1 MIDRDYFSFNELKL
15 RWNCT
20 PNDIHHLIFEGH
32 LSPCIVWN
40 DLLAIF
46 QWKMDDANE
55 LSLQPV
61 KETAEDVNFYGTDIA
76 KLDCWLYM
84 VKPTRTGKENYYFN
98 WASSHAGA
106 RFPKEGDFWYK
117 ISYFDQGRLLT
128 NRIEAAH
135 IESEAVFMKKVVDDL
150 EDFMPELKIANSN
163 PAENTKPEYTTE
175 WLLIQQEAIKMF
187 FNPRRNPD
195 AKREEIVEWIKDA
208 AKSHNLE
215 ASENI
220 AAAIF
225 TVIKPGN
232 HNPRKKRV

>member
-1 MIDRDYFSFNELKL
+1 MIEKDYISFQDLMK
-15 RWNCT
+15 RWGAST
-20 PNDIHHLIFEGH
+20 EEVHHLISEGV
-32 LSPCIVWN
+32 LSPCIIWN

-46 QWKMDDANE
+46 KWKMDDSNQ
-55 LSLQPV
+55 LTLQPV
-61 KETAEDVNFYGTDIA
+61 KETPEDVNFYGIDIA

-128 NRIEAAH
+128 SEVGSAY
-135 IESEAVFMKKVVDDL
+135 IESEAVFMKKVIDDL
-150 EDFMPELKIANSN
+150 EDFMPELKIANPN
-163 PAENTKPEYTTE
+163 PAKSNEPEYTTE

-195 AKREEIVEWIKDA
+195 AKREEIVEWIKEA
-208 AKSHNLE
+208 AKSRNLE

-220 AAAIF
+220 ATAIF

-232 HNPRKKRV
+232 HNPRKKRG